1 MYILKDF
8 QEKAVTD
15 LLEHTF
21 DALGESQ
28 PQTKILLEAP
38 TGSGKTVMMAS
49 LIERI
54 VEELPMQPGLSS
66 NVAFIWF
73 APNTLHI
80 QSFQSLQKLY
90 ADANKLHCIDLSEL
104 SGNPVL
110 DHKDLLFVN
119 WSAVDKIKNLWR
131 RENETNT
138 NLETLVENTKA
149 DGTQIIL
156 IIDEAHLSAFTGA
169 QAIAVRNLIQ
179 ANVEILVTAT
189 PKVRP
194 QRTVSISRKKV
205 IEQEMIKKGV
215 RINIGLNAAEQNG
228 ENLHIH
234 LLRTAFK
241 KKKELEQLYNSE
253 LGKNIINPLILI
265 QLPSDSVTLSEE
277 DKSIRETLEGLLNA
291 EYNVSTNNGKLA
303 VWLSGERNKDGLEDI
318 NGFQDVL
325 IFKQAIAQGWDC
337 PRAAI
342 LVSYRNINSVE
353 FGIQTVGRILRMPHQ
368 RHYKNDALN
377 YGYVYSNI
385 ETHKITFVPSDN
397 DFFDNQ
403 FAERKSQNNWTF
415 DIIPTATIVNDRP
428 SSGVLTSIFEQKFF
442 TVMEQRYGITQLP
455 DIDLFTPQNLESV
468 RSQIEQ
474 NKQALIENGWE
485 FEIDEH
491 QIHIPT
497 DIEVD
502 PYEVNSIVLQANQIQ
517 HFAITTAQFGEMF
530 DRFCFAN
537 ITRLNRSKSWKKLR
551 ETLIHFAEYYLGIFE
566 VEARKIYLYPQNKE
580 LLVQHIV
587 TALESF
593 DTWQKARGNDNKR
606 VENTNWEVPEVR
618 YYSENYNRQEIDSHA
633 LEPFFEV
640 NNVSSPE
647 RTLKEFLVTNEQHI
661 DWWYKNGDSGREN
674 FAVDYFNTNNELK
687 LFYVDFVIKFKTGKI
702 GLFDTKTRR
711 SDSEAPRK
719 HNALLDFIEKENNEN
734 TKRELIGGIL
744 IPDENADVLGFR
756 YPEFRIDDTKDLTG
770 WSFFNPAKINDENN
784 LK

>member
-1 MYILKDF
+1 MFILKEF
-8 QEKAVTD
+8 QEKAVKS

-21 DALGESQ
+21 DALSEVQ

-54 VEELPMQPGLSS
+54 VEELPMQPGLTD

-90 ADANKLHCIDLSEL
+90 ADANKLNCIDLNNL

-110 DHKDLLFVN
+110 NNKDLLFVN
-119 WSAVDKIKNLWR
+119 WSAVDKVKNLWR

-138 NLETLVENTKA
+138 NLETLIENTKA
-149 DGTQIIL
+149 EGTQIIL
-156 IIDEAHLSAFTGA
+156 VIDEAHLSAFTGA

-189 PKVRP
+189 PGNKFQRP

-205 IEQEMIKKGV
+205 IEEQMIKKGV
-215 RINIGLNAAEQNG
+215 RINIGLDAAQQNG
-228 ENLHIH
+228 DNVHIH
-234 LLRTAFK
+234 LLRTAFAK
-241 KKKELEQLYNSE
+241 KRELEQLYNDE
-253 LGKNIINPLILI
+253 LGENIINPLILI
-265 QLPSDSVTLSEE
+265 QLPSENSSLSDE
-277 DKSIRETLEGLLNA
+277 DKSIREALEGLLNV

-303 VWLSGERNKDGLEDI
+303 VWLSGERNKDGLEDM
-318 NGFQDVL
+318 NGLQDVL

-342 LVSYRNINSVE
+342 LVSYRNINSPE

-368 RHYKNDALN
+368 KHYKNDALN

-385 ETHKITFVPSDN
+385 ETNRISFVPSDN
-397 DFFDNQ
+397 DFFDKQ
-403 FAERKSQNNWTF
+403 VAERRTQNNWTF

-442 TVMEQRYGITQLP
+442 SVMEQRYSITQLP
-455 DIDLFTPQNLESV
+455 DVDLFTPQNQELV
-468 RSQIEQ
+468 KTQIEQ
-474 NKQALIENGWE
+474 NKQALIQNGWE

-502 PYEVNSIVLQANQIQ
+502 PYEVNSIALNSNQIQ

-530 DRFCFAN
+530 DKFCYDN

-566 VEARKIYLYPQNKE
+566 VDARKIFLFPQNKE

-587 TALESF
+587 AALESF
-593 DTWQKARGNDNKR
+593 DTWQKARGNDNRR
-606 VENTNWEVPEVR
+606 VETSNWEVPEIR
-618 YYSENYNRQEIDSHA
+618 YYNENYNRQDINSHA
-633 LEPFFEV
+633 LDPFFEG
-640 NNVSSPE
+640 NTASSPE
-647 RTLKEFLVTNEQHI
+647 KEFKNFLVRNENNI
-661 DWWYKNGDSGREN
+661 EWWYKNGDSGREH
-674 FAVDYFNTNNELK
+674 FAVDYINIHNELK
-687 LFYVDFVIKFKTGKI
+687 LFYVDFVIKFKSNKI
-702 GLFDTKTRR
+702 GLFDTKTKR
-711 SDSEAPRK
+711 SDIDAPRK
-719 HNALLDFIEKENNEN
+719 HNALLDFMDKENILNPN
-734 TKRELIGGIL
+734 RELIGGVL
-744 IPDENADVLGFR
+744 IPDDNGGIPGFR
-756 YPEFRIDDTKDLTG
+756 YPLFRINDTNDLTG
-770 WSFFNPAKINDENN
+770 WSFFNPAEINN
-784 LK
+784 

>member
-1 MYILKDF
+1 MFILKEF
-8 QEKAVTD
+8 QEKAVKN

-21 DALGESQ
+21 DALSEVQ

-54 VEELPMQPGLSS
+54 VEELPMQPGLTD

-90 ADANKLHCIDLSEL
+90 ADANKLNCIDLNNL

-110 DHKDLLFVN
+110 NNKDLLFVN
-119 WSAVDKIKNLWR
+119 WSAVDKVKNLWR

-138 NLETLVENTKA
+138 NLETLIENTKTE
-149 DGTQIIL
+149 GTQIIL
-156 IIDEAHLSAFTGA
+156 VIDEAHLSAFTGA

-189 PKVRP
+189 PTFQRP

-205 IEQEMIKKGV
+205 IEEQMIKKGV
-215 RINIGLNAAEQNG
+215 RINIGLDAAQQNG
-228 ENLHIH
+228 DNVHIH
-234 LLRTAFK
+234 LLRTAFAK
-241 KKKELEQLYNSE
+241 KRELEQLYNDE
-253 LGKNIINPLILI
+253 LGENIINPLILI
-265 QLPSDSVTLSEE
+265 QLPSENSSLSDE
-277 DKSIRETLEGLLNA
+277 DKSIREALEGLLNV

-303 VWLSGERNKDGLEDI
+303 VWLSGERNKDGLEDM
-318 NGFQDVL
+318 NGLQDVL

-342 LVSYRNINSVE
+342 LVSYRTINSPN

-368 RHYKNDALN
+368 RHYKSDALN

-385 ETHKITFVPSDN
+385 ETNRISFVPSDN
-397 DFFDNQ
+397 DFFDKQ
-403 FAERKSQNNWTF
+403 VAERRTQNNWTF
-415 DIIPTATIVNDRP
+415 DIIPTATIVNDRR

-442 TVMEQRYGITQLP
+442 SVMEQRYSITQLP
-455 DIDLFTPQNLESV
+455 DVDLFTPQNLELV
-468 RSQIEQ
+468 KNQIEQ
-474 NKQALIENGWE
+474 NKQALIQNGWE

-502 PYEVNSIVLQANQIQ
+502 PYEVNSIALNSNQIQ

-530 DRFCFAN
+530 DKFCYDN

-566 VEARKIYLYPQNKE
+566 VDARKIFLFPQNKE

-587 TALESF
+587 AALESF
-593 DTWQKARGNDNKR
+593 DTWQKARGNDNRR
-606 VENTNWEVPEVR
+606 VETSNWEVPEIR
-618 YYSENYNRQEIDSHA
+618 YYNENYNRQDVDSHA
-633 LEPFFEV
+633 LDPFFEG
-640 NNVSSPE
+640 NTASSPE
-647 RTLKEFLVTNEQHI
+647 KEFKNFLIRNEDNI
-661 DWWYKNGDSGREN
+661 EWWYKNGDSGREH
-674 FAVDYFNTNNELK
+674 FAVDYINIHNELK
-687 LFYVDFVIKFKTGKI
+687 LFYVDFVIKFKSNKI
-702 GLFDTKTRR
+702 GLFDTKTKR
-711 SDSEAPRK
+711 SDIDAPRK
-719 HNALLDFIEKENNEN
+719 HNALLDFMDKENILN
-734 TKRELIGGIL
+734 TNRELIGGVL
-744 IPDENADVLGFR
+744 IPDENGGVQGFK
-756 YPEFRIDDTKDLTG
+756 YPHFRINDTNDLTG
-770 WSFFNPAKINDENN
+770 WSFFNPAEIN
-784 LK
+784 K